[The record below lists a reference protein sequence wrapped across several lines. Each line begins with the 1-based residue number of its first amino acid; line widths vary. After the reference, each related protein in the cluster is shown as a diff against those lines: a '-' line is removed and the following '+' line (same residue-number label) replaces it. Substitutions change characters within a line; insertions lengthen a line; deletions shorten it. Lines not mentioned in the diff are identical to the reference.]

1 MLKITYNFTK
11 YVIILTLFI
20 INSFGGEMENNNIS
34 LDQDKI
40 LQVNIGGQVF
50 KPTLYKAKGTLRVL
64 KIPEDEKILRM
75 KSVEINESE
84 LPIVA

>member
-11 YVIILTLFI
+11 YVIILTVFI

-40 LQVNIGGQVF
+40 LQVNIGFGLMEHYLIQV
-50 KPTLYKAKGTLRVL
+50 LYQ
-64 KIPEDEKILRM
+64 
-75 KSVEINESE
+75 N
-84 LPIVA
+84 